1 MEVPFMRAYSLLT
14 IQTCHK
20 RNAPAIGGMA
30 AQIPVKNDE
39 AENKEAYEKVRNDKL
54 REVKDGHDG
63 TWVAHP
69 AMVQLAK
76 EVFDEH
82 MPTKNQIDCQLDN
95 LQVTEEQL
103 LEVPEGPITEGG
115 LRANIEIGIQYISA
129 WLGGRGAVPLNQLNG
144 RCSNCRNFPG
154 TGLAMDKHPEG
165 KLETG
170 EKVTIDL
177 VKDLLDDKL
186 QAEHPQA
193 TKLFLDLI
201 EQDSFESF
209 LTLPAYHV
217 LKEGE

>member
-1 MEVPFMRAYSLLT
+1 
-14 IQTCHK
+14 
-20 RNAPAIGGMA
+20 
-30 AQIPVKNDE
+30 
-39 AENKEAYEKVRNDKL
+39 
-54 REVKDGHDG
+54 
-63 TWVAHP
+63 
-69 AMVQLAK
+69 
-76 EVFDEH
+76 

-129 WLGGRGAVPLNQLNG
+129 WLGGRGAVPLNNLMEDAATAEISRAQVWQWI
-144 RCSNCRNFPG
+144 
-154 TGLAMDKHPEG
+154 KHPEG

-209 LTLPAYHV
+209 LTLPAYHL